1 MNLPIWI
8 TYGLI
13 VREQGLEMQF
23 ELSRED
29 YLKLWMYFEDRAD
42 KVKEAMFKTLT
53 WTIGYAAALQ
63 GFIFLTLVDFDSSR
77 ASVRL
82 HWLVGAAAAAG
93 IVICLYSLFALYES
107 GKHLRR
113 NWDRAKRCEAKFN
126 KLDYIVSGLGK
137 SEGSGLEIWQ
147 QLYIIVALFAVAFA
161 AVIIWAI
168 SDAQAS
174 LTLR

>member
-1 MNLPIWI
+1 MDVPTWI
-8 TYGLI
+8 IYGLKASEGE
-13 VREQGLEMQF
+13 VQF

-63 GFIFLTLVDFDSSR
+63 GFIFLTLVDFDSSK

-107 GKHLRR
+107 GKHLQR
-113 NWDRAKRCEAKFN
+113 NWARAKRCEAKFK
-126 KLDYIVSGLGK
+126 KLDYIISGAGQ
-137 SEGSGLEIWQ
+137 SEGHGLEIWQ
-147 QLYIIVALFAVAFA
+147 QLYIIVGLFALAFT

-168 SDAQAS
+168 TDAKAS
-174 LTLR
+174 GLIPG